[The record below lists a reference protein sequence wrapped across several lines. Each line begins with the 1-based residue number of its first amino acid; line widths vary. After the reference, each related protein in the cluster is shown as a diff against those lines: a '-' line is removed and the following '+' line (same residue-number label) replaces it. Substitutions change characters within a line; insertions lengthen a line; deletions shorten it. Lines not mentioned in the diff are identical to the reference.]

1 MSFGLTALTKT
12 PFFQIA
18 AVTMI
23 EKISVGLTIWPNVT
37 RYGRRLTKHAHRV
50 ASGRKVV
57 DDDVFRL
64 RIEIGLLDGIG
75 QAALLRNGKTGCSTQ
90 TFIERK
96 AAVFI

>member
-1 MSFGLTALTKT
+1 
-12 PFFQIA
+12 
-18 AVTMI
+18 MI

-75 QAALLRNGKTGCSTQ
+75 QAALLRNGKTGCSLN
-90 TFIERK
+90 
-96 AAVFI
+96 AVTAGIAHPRR